1 MKISSLRIHF
11 LAVISFLLIGSFA
24 SAQEH
29 DVAEHH
35 GGGAVD
41 TQEEITEY
49 TNHHLK
55 DAHDFHLFSY
65 TDAAGERQHVG
76 FSLPVIVWS
85 SNGLVSFMSSEFH
98 HDTDGE
104 VIVEANGS
112 RFVNL
117 HEHIYELEEGAEAVV
132 MDEEHH
138 PINAHKVFDIS
149 ITKSVFGIILVGL
162 LLLFWFGS
170 LGRQYKKKN
179 IPTGFGRALEP
190 LVIYVRDE
198 IARPNIGEFKYK
210 KYMSFLLTVFFFI
223 WVSNLLGMTPF
234 GFNITGQIAVT
245 VCLAL
250 FTFVIVQFSGNK
262 DYWKHIFWMPDVPV
276 IMKIILIPIELLGI
290 LTKPFSLLIRLFAN
304 ITAGHVVVMG
314 LIALTITLR
323 EQFGAVGSTGLS
335 LVLTLFISLIEILVA
350 FLQAF
355 IFTMLSALFIGMA
368 VAEHDHHHEHDAEGH
383 EIDDVEDV
391 RESFV

>member
-1 MKISSLRIHF
+1 MKITSLPIHF
-11 LAVISFLLIGSFA
+11 LAVISFLLCGSLVN
-24 SAQEH
+24 AQEH
-29 DVAEHH
+29 SVAEANNE
-35 GGGAVD
+35 GPVN
-41 TQEEITEY
+41 TQQEITDY

-55 DAHDFHLFSY
+55 DSHDFHLFSY
-65 TDAAGERQHVG
+65 QGSDGERHSVG
-76 FSLPVIVWS
+76 FSLPIILWA
-85 SNGLVSFMSSEFH
+85 SNGPVAFMSSEFH
-98 HDTDGE
+98 HDIDGE
-104 VIVEANGS
+104 VVVEKGGS

-117 HEHIYELEEGAEAVV
+117 HDKIYELEEGADEIV
-132 MDEEHH
+132 MGEDHH
-138 PINAHKVFDIS
+138 PENAHKPFDLS
-149 ITKSVFGIILVGL
+149 ITKSVFGILLVGL

-170 LGRQYKKKN
+170 LGKQYKKKK

-198 IARPNIGEFKYK
+198 IARPNIGEHKYK

-250 FTFVIVQFSGNK
+250 FTFFIVQFSGNK

-276 IMKIILIPIELLGI
+276 IMKIILIPIEVLGM

-314 LIALTITLR
+314 LVALMITLKA
-323 EQFGAVGSTGLS
+323 QFGAVGSTGLS
-335 LVLTLFISLIEILVA
+335 LVLTLFISVIEILVA

-368 VAEHDHHHEHDAEGH
+368 VAEHDHHHEHDTEGH
-383 EIDDVEDV
+383 EVDDVEDV

>member
-1 MKISSLRIHF
+1 MKITSLPIHL
-11 LAVISFLLIGSFA
+11 LAVISFMLVVSFA

-29 DVAEHH
+29 SVAEANDE
-35 GGGAVD
+35 GPVD
-41 TQEEITEY
+41 TQKEITDY

-55 DAHDFHLFSY
+55 DSHDFHLYSY

-76 FSLPVIVWS
+76 FPLPIILWA
-85 SNGLVSFMSSEFH
+85 SNGPVAFMSSEFH
-98 HDTDGE
+98 HDIDGE
-104 VIVEANGS
+104 VVVEQGGS

-117 HEHIYELEEGAEAVV
+117 HDKIYELEEGADKIV
-132 MDEEHH
+132 MGEDHH
-138 PINAHKVFDIS
+138 PENAHKPLDLS
-149 ITKSVFGIILVGL
+149 ITKSVLGILLVGL
-162 LLLFWFGS
+162 MLLFWFGS
-170 LGRQYKKKN
+170 LGKQYKKKK

-190 LVIYVRDE
+190 LVLYVRDE
-198 IARPNIGEFKYK
+198 IARPNIGERKYR
-210 KYMSFLLTVFFFI
+210 KYMGFLLTVFFFI

-250 FTFVIVQFSGNK
+250 FTFFIVQFSGNK

-276 IMKIILIPIELLGI
+276 IMKIILIPIEILGI

-314 LIALTITLR
+314 LIALMITLKA
-323 EQFGAVGSTGLS
+323 QFGAVGSTGLS
-335 LVLTLFISLIEILVA
+335 LVLTLFISVIEILVA

-383 EIDDVEDV
+383 QIDDVEDV
-391 RESFV
+391 REEFV

>member
-11 LAVISFLLIGSFA
+11 LAVIGFLTIGSFA

-29 DVAEHH
+29 DAAEGHD
-35 GGGAVD
+35 GGAVD

-55 DAHDFHLFSY
+55 DTHDFHLFSY

-104 VIVEANGS
+104 VIVEAGGS

-117 HEHIYELEEGAEAVV
+117 HEHIYELEEGAEEVV

-138 PINAHKVFDIS
+138 PVNAHRTFDIS

-198 IARPNIGEFKYK
+198 IARPNIGELKYR

-223 WVSNLLGMTPF
+223 WVANLLGMTPF
-234 GFNITGQIAVT
+234 GFNITGQIAIT

-250 FTFVIVQFSGNK
+250 FTFIIVQFSGNK

-335 LVLTLFISLIEILVA
+335 LALTLFISLIEILVA

-368 VAEHDHHHEHDAEGH
+368 VADHDHHHEHDAEGH
-383 EIDDVEDV
+383 DIDDVEDV

>member
-1 MKISSLRIHF
+1 MKITSLPIHF
-11 LAVISFLLIGSFA
+11 LAVISFLLCGSLVN
-24 SAQEH
+24 AQEH
-29 DVAEHH
+29 SVAEANDE
-35 GGGAVD
+35 GPVN
-41 TQEEITEY
+41 TQQEITDY

-55 DAHDFHLFSY
+55 DSHDFHLFSY
-65 TDAAGERQHVG
+65 QGSDGERHSVG
-76 FSLPVIVWS
+76 FSLPIILWA
-85 SNGLVSFMSSEFH
+85 SNGPVAFMSSEFH
-98 HDTDGE
+98 HDIDGD
-104 VIVEANGS
+104 VVVEKGGS

-117 HEHIYELEEGAEAVV
+117 HDKIYELEEGADAIV
-132 MDEEHH
+132 MGEDHH
-138 PINAHKVFDIS
+138 PENAHKPFDLS
-149 ITKSVFGIILVGL
+149 ITKSVLGILVVGL
-162 LLLFWFGS
+162 LLIFWFAS
-170 LGRQYKKKN
+170 LGKQYKKKK
-179 IPTGFGRALEP
+179 IPTGFGRVLEP

-198 IARPNIGEFKYK
+198 IARPNIGEHKYR

-250 FTFVIVQFSGNK
+250 FTFFIVQFSGNK

-276 IMKIILIPIELLGI
+276 IMKIMLIPIEVLGM

-314 LIALTITLR
+314 LIALMITLKA
-323 EQFGAVGSTGLS
+323 QFGAIGSTGLS
-335 LVLTLFISLIEILVA
+335 VVLTLFISVIELLVA

-391 RESFV
+391 REEFV

>member
-1 MKISSLRIHF
+1 MKITSLPIHF
-11 LAVISFLLIGSFA
+11 LAVISFLLCRTLLN
-24 SAQEH
+24 AQEH
-29 DVAEHH
+29 SVAEANDE
-35 GGGAVD
+35 GPVN
-41 TQEEITEY
+41 TQQEITDY

-55 DAHDFHLFSY
+55 DSHDFHLFSY
-65 TDAAGERQHVG
+65 QGSDGERHSFG
-76 FSLPVIVWS
+76 FSLPVILWA
-85 SNGLVSFMSSEFH
+85 SNGPVAFMSSEFH
-98 HDTDGE
+98 HDIDGE
-104 VIVEANGS
+104 VVVEKGGS

-117 HEHIYELEEGAEAVV
+117 HDKIYELEEGAEEVV
-132 MDEEHH
+132 MGEDHH
-138 PINAHKVFDIS
+138 PVNAHKPFDLS
-149 ITKSVFGIILVGL
+149 ITKSVFGILLVGL

-170 LGRQYKKKN
+170 LGKQYKKKS

-198 IARPNIGEFKYK
+198 IARPNIGEHKYR

-250 FTFVIVQFSGNK
+250 FTFFIVQFSGNK

-276 IMKIILIPIELLGI
+276 IMKIILIPIEVLGM

-314 LIALTITLR
+314 LIALMITLKA
-323 EQFGAVGSTGLS
+323 QFGAVGSTGLS
-335 LVLTLFISLIEILVA
+335 LVLTLFISVIEILVA

-368 VAEHDHHHEHDAEGH
+368 VAEHDHHHEHDEEGH
-383 EIDDVEDV
+383 EVDDVEDV

>member
-11 LAVISFLLIGSFA
+11 LAVISFLLVGSLA

-29 DVAEHH
+29 SVAEANDD
-35 GGGAVD
+35 GAVD
-41 TQEEITEY
+41 TQKEITDY

-55 DAHDFHLFSY
+55 DSHDFHLFSY
-65 TDAAGERQHVG
+65 TDAAGERHHVG
-76 FSLPVIVWS
+76 FSLPVIVWA
-85 SNGLVSFMSSEFH
+85 SNGPVAFMSSEFH

-104 VIVEANGS
+104 VIVEKGGS

-117 HEHIYELEEGAEAVV
+117 HDKIYELEEGAEEIV
-132 MDEEHH
+132 MGEDHH
-138 PINAHKVFDIS
+138 PVNAHHPFDLS
-149 ITKSVFGIILVGL
+149 ITKSVLGIILVGL

-198 IARPNIGEFKYK
+198 IARPNIGEHKYR

-250 FTFVIVQFSGNK
+250 FTFIIVQFSGNK

-314 LIALTITLR
+314 LIALMITLKA
-323 EQFGAVGSTGLS
+323 QFGAVGSTGLS